1 MSSSTPVKRS
11 ISFVVFFGG
20 GREGRSDW
28 ILVVRRP
35 PDDPELP
42 DVWGLPAASLGLR
55 ESWED
60 AVRRAG
66 REKLGVELRPL
77 RILREGWATRPSYR
91 LHMRLFEADVIGG
104 EPEVPQAVPGVT
116 QYVEWRWAAPRRLED
131 AAARG
136 SLCARLC
143 LEAVGSGED

>member
-1 MSSSTPVKRS
+1 MSSSVPVKRS
-11 ISFVVFFGG
+11 VSFVVFGG
-20 GREGRSDW
+20 DREDASDR

-42 DVWGLPAASLGLR
+42 DVWGLPAASLAPG

-77 RILREGWATRPSYR
+77 RALHEGWATRPGYR
-91 LHMRLFEADVIGG
+91 LHMRLFEAAVTAG
-104 EPEVPQAVPGVT
+104 EPHVPQPVRGVT
-116 QYVEWRWAAPRRLED
+116 QYVGWTWASPERLRD
-131 AAARG
+131 AAEGG
-136 SLCARLC
+136 SLCSRLC
-143 LEAVGSGED
+143 LEALEV